1 MGCSIGVN
9 GKYKVGYLKH
19 RMMLTD
25 ATGDNEGMIWDIVE
39 LGHYEFRNRCRLL
52 NRLT

>member
-25 ATGDNEGMIWDIVE
+25 ATGDAQGMIWDGVNLVIMSPETAVD
-39 LGHYEFRNRCRLL
+39 Y
-52 NRLT
+52 